1 MMTGDG
7 QKRAGM
13 AGLIALAACVC
24 LLVLPARAQ
33 NTDAQVRAMVEVAQT
48 DMDQLVAGSPAAR
61 AVVDGI
67 SADCARRL
75 PDDARTPG
83 FCRCAAAATITLW
96 RSGIDGGETSRK
108 LSAYIAA
115 PGATALADLLGHQTP
130 DLYKSACE
138 RALRRN

>member
-1 MMTGDG
+1 MG
-7 QKRAGM
+7 
-13 AGLIALAACVC
+13 GLIALAACAC
-24 LLVLPARAQ
+24 LLALPARAQ

-48 DMDQLVAGSPAAR
+48 DMDQLVAGSPSAR

-83 FCRCAAAATITLW
+83 FCRCAAAATLSLW
-96 RSGIDGGETSRK
+96 RSGIDGGEMARK
-108 LSAYIAA
+108 VSGYVREPSPA
-115 PGATALADLLGHQTP
+115 ALAEMMGHQGP
-130 DLYKSACE
+130 ELYRSACE